1 MKALLV
7 NLAPLLIN
15 AAERILDELVEGDK
29 LTKDVV
35 KGLKIGYVAGKLYLQ
50 EIVDNTETDL
60 DNDGL
65 ESFFTIVE
73 DTLKEAGEAVPVV

>member
-1 MKALLV
+1 MNTLLT

-15 AAERILDELVEGDK
+15 GAERILDELVEGEK
-29 LTKDVV
+29 LTKGAI
-35 KGLKIGYVAGKLYLQ
+35 KALKLGYVAGKLYLQ

-65 ESFFTIVE
+65 NSFFVIVE
-73 DTLKEAGEAVPVV
+73 DTLKEAGAAVPVV

>member
-15 AAERILDELVEGDK
+15 AAERILDELVEGEK